1 MQENKADE
9 LEQATMAIVVC
20 RKDDVKIV
28 IDGIEVL
35 KEVPTTATAVAM
47 FFGLTYALNLKYQKY
62 LQHTLEFVQKV
73 LMQLG
78 GKKMS
83 PKVHRLST
91 QLYHPELNSTDW
103 PVFVFPLLRT
113 IYNVSTTK
121 SLYTLYEVGVR
132 SLHLHDCISTAVL
145 TKVSA
150 QVITGTSGQ
159 CAENWRA
166 SAFALQGTDLH

>member
-47 FFGLTYALNLKYQKY
+47 FFGLSYTLNPKYPKS

-132 SLHLHDCISTAVL
+132 YYGNTAVL